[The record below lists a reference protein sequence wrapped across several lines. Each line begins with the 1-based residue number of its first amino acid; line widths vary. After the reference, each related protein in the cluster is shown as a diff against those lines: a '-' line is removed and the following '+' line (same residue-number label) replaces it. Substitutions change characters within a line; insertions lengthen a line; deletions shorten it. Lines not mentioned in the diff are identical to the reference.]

1 MRFNVVIRYIGMV
14 LLLVAAFMLLSA
26 GISYLNNVDTAYFPL
41 LMSSLLTLLMGCF
54 PMIFVPRSDHI
65 TNKEGYCIVVG
76 ALIV

>member
-26 GISYLNNVDTAYFPL
+26 GISYANNVDSAYFPL

-54 PMIFVPRSDHI
+54 P
-65 TNKEGYCIVVG
+65 
-76 ALIV
+76 